1 MSTALTK
8 FVVETL
14 LPVLGAVMGALMP
27 LVVLEIKKLIAAKT
41 KNEQLRGVLDRVT
54 DSAAEAVREIS
65 ATVYQDV
72 RQKAGDGKLDP
83 LERQDL
89 RRAALAKLKEI
100 AARDIGDMV
109 RLKGLSPREADS
121 DLLAKLETAV
131 DQMKL
136 ARVAAANAVPVAPV
150 AGG

>member
-72 RQKAGDGKLDP
+72 RQKSGDGKLDA

-89 RRAALAKLKEI
+89 RSAALAKLKEI